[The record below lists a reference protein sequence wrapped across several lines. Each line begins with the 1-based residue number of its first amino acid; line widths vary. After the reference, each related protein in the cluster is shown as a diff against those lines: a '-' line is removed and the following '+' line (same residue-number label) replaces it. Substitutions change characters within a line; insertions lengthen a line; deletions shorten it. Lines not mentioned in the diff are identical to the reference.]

1 MNIRHKIVHKRENLY
16 LFLAIGYLFISI
28 NLSINGIGILL
39 PTFVGYFIIAKT
51 SYALRFKNKA
61 FLYAVI
67 PSAIM
72 IALTFPQ
79 MTVEIYKTDLYKYL
93 SLPMHVFDYLIL
105 IAHCLGIYKCA
116 VLDNLKQV
124 KHASIG
130 VLCLIPVSF
139 ILWYSAKT
147 LGIPMAV
154 YFLIYES
161 PKFFFALVSYLC
173 FKESG

>member
-1 MNIRHKIVHKRENLY
+1 
-16 LFLAIGYLFISI
+16 LAIGYLFISI
-28 NLSINGIGILL
+28 NLAINGIGILL

-61 FLYAVI
+61 FLYAVV

-79 MTVEIYKTDLYKYL
+79 ITFEIYKVDSYKYL
-93 SLPMHVFDYLIL
+93 SVPMHVFGYFIL
-105 IAHCLGIYKCA
+105 IAHCFGIYKCA
-116 VLDNLKQV
+116 ALDNLKQV
-124 KHASIG
+124 KHAIIG

-139 ILWYSAKT
+139 ILWYSAET
-147 LGIPMAV
+147 LSIPMAV

-161 PKFFFALVSYLC
+161 PKFFFALVLYQY
-173 FKESG
+173 FKKSG